1 MLSKRDG
8 FLYLEEVRLADLL
21 ARVETPFYVYSLGQV
36 RKAWLA
42 WEGAAAGLPALLG
55 YAVKANHNPALLQHL
70 AAWGAGAVV
79 ASDLE
84 LEHALRCGFPAA
96 RVLMHGNGKRR
107 RDLLAALRAGVLLS
121 ADSAFDLR
129 HIEAAAGELGC
140 SDVPVLLR
148 VNPDIDPQVHPYI
161 STGMHDSKF
170 GVPAQDLGEVLA
182 VLSGLRR
189 VVARGL
195 HCHIGSALMDAR
207 PFVDAARLSLALALS
222 LRQAGL
228 PIDTL
233 DLGGGLG
240 IDYTRGQGQGMNP
253 DPGQG
258 AAAPTPTDLLGPVRQ
273 ELQASGLRLIVEP
286 GRSLVGPAGVL
297 VGRVVGIKH
306 NPRKSFLVTDASM
319 AQLIRPSLYG
329 AYHHIE
335 LLSPAPASEGGADA
349 APRRYDVVGPLC
361 ESGDFLGQDRL
372 LPTPAEGDGIAILD
386 AGAYGFSMASRY
398 NLHLLCAEYL
408 IEGERVRRVRRAE
421 TYEDFSRTF
430 TDEDVTI

>member
-1 MLSKRDG
+1 MLSRRDG
-8 FLYLEEVRLADLL
+8 SLYMEEVRLADLL
-21 ARVETPFYVYSLGQV
+21 AGVETPFYVYSLGQV
-36 RKAWLA
+36 RQAWRA
-42 WEGAAAGLPALLG
+42 WEVAVAGLPALLG
-55 YAVKANHNPALLQHL
+55 YAVKANHNPALLRHL

-84 LEHALRCGFPAA
+84 LEHALCCGFPPD

-121 ADSAFDLR
+121 ADSVFDLR
-129 HIEAAAGELGC
+129 HIDEAAGELGC
-140 SDVPVLLR
+140 AGVPVLLR
-148 VNPDIDPQVHPYI
+148 VNPDIDPRVHPYI

-170 GVPAQDLGEVLA
+170 GVPAQDLDEVLA

-195 HCHIGSALMDAR
+195 HCHIGSALMEAR
-207 PFVDAARLSLALALS
+207 PFVDAARLALSLALS

-240 IDYTRGQGQGMNP
+240 IDYTRDQ
-253 DPGQG
+253 PGS
-258 AAAPTPTDLLGPVRQ
+258 AAPAPTDLLGPVRQ
-273 ELQASGLRLIVEP
+273 ELQESGLRLIVEP

-297 VGRVVGIKH
+297 VGRVVGVKH

-335 LLSPAPASEGGADA
+335 LLTPPSDP

-372 LPTPAEGDGIAILD
+372 LPAPAEGDGIAVLD

-408 IEGERVRRVRRAE
+408 VDGDRVRRVRRAE

-430 TDEDVTI
+430 IDEDIAI